1 MEISVAP
8 EKPSFLSKLWD
19 KIKSPE
25 PNENLGAEKLLDLA
39 RNFKQKAND
48 SASWIPLSFY
58 TSTLCGGA
66 AVLTGNVYALAA
78 SVTMLG
84 AGLTES
90 ALWGVR
96 DDLADRF
103 QKVAVNL
110 KAKSQ

>member
-1 MEISVAP
+1 MNAAP
-8 EKPSFLSKLWD
+8 EKQSFLSKLWN

-39 RNFKQKAND
+39 RNFKQKATD

-58 TSTLCGGA
+58 TSAVCGGA
-66 AVLTGNVYALAA
+66 AVLTGNIYALAG
-78 SVTMLG
+78 SVTLLG
-84 AGLTES
+84 AGLAET